1 MICTQFGQDKEFKTQ
16 KLQKKEKTMETLKV
30 KKDYLEEV
38 EETVL
43 AIAEKT
49 DDKEVVDDADLMKK
63 WGLPKAFSANLNSS
77 KYYCEIW

>member
-1 MICTQFGQDKEFKTQ
+1 MR
-16 KLQKKEKTMETLKV
+16 V
-30 KKDYLEEV
+30 KDYLE

>member
-1 MICTQFGQDKEFKTQ
+1 MVRIKNS
-16 KLQKKEKTMETLKV
+16 KLKNYKKKTMETLKV
-30 KKDYLEEV
+30 EKDYLE

>member
-16 KLQKKEKTMETLKV
+16 KLQKKTMETLKV
-30 KKDYLEEV
+30 EKDYLE